1 MLPKVLAFVIGF
13 VSLAFFGL
21 VLIGAIAR
29 HQDDA
34 LTNATNAEDLRYRA
48 QAIRNECFELRSGFE
63 KPLAPEMEE

>member
-1 MLPKVLAFVIGF
+1 LSTGDL

-21 VLIGAIAR
+21 VLIGAIAK

-34 LTNATNAEDLRYRA
+34 LTNAEDLRYRA